1 MKKLFPLFAITL
13 FFELAQAQTKFSL
26 SGIIT
31 DLETGETMIGANVSV
46 EELPGIVTQCNEYGF
61 YSLSLVEGNY
71 SVVVSYAG
79 YEKLKQ
85 TVSLNVN
92 QQINFKLK
100 PTVIMFGKVTVTA
113 QKKNENITNTTMGV
127 TKLEM
132 KEIKKIPVL
141 FGEQDILKTLTL
153 TPGVKSLGE
162 GNGGLY
168 VRGGDNSQNLI
179 LLDEATVY
187 NASHLLG
194 FFSTFNSDA
203 IKDVT
208 LYKGTAPSEYG
219 GRISSVLDVKMNEGN
234 NQKFHVG
241 GGVGLISSRLNVEGP
256 IVKDKG
262 SFLITGRR
270 TYADLFLKLSSN
282 EQLSKNQLYFYDF
295 NAKVNYKINDKNR
308 IFLSGYLGR
317 DVIKI
322 SERFGID
329 WGNTTGTLRWNHLW
343 SQKLF
348 SNTSLIYSDYDYRVN
363 ITRDVDEFS
372 LTSSIRNINLK
383 HEFQY
388 YLNSKHTLNFGFNSF
403 YHTITPGQVEVS
415 DGSDINPSTLQNR
428 NALENAIF
436 FSENWKPKSR
446 WNIEYGLR
454 LASFNLLGAGDFY
467 SYNSDGD
474 VIDTTSYNKG
484 QIVKTYV
491 NLEPRLNVAYI
502 INQSNSVKISYTRN
516 TQNLHLVRNSTSTTP
531 TDIWIASSNN
541 VKPEIG
547 DQFSVGYFK
556 NFKENNFQF
565 SAEAYY
571 RFIQNQLDL
580 KNGAEIRANDKIEGE
595 LLYGEGRAYGLE
607 LFLKKKYG
615 KFNGWIGYTL
625 SRTERKINGIS
636 EFNWYP
642 ARQDATHDISIVGI
656 YDINKKWSVSA
667 TWVYNTGS
675 AVTFP
680 SGKYTINGKTEF
692 YYSERNGYR
701 MPNYHRLDLGATRY
715 FTKSNNRESSLNFS
729 IYNAY
734 GRKNA
739 YTIDFQDD
747 PNDPTKTQV
756 VKTYLFTFIPS
767 ITYNFKF

>member
-1 MKKLFPLFAITL
+1 MKKLFFLFAIT
-13 FFELAQAQTKFSL
+13 FFVELAHAQTKFTV

-31 DLETGETMIGANVSV
+31 DMVTGETMIGATVAV
-46 EELPGIVTQCNEYGF
+46 KELSGVGTSCNEYGF
-61 YSLSLVEGNY
+61 YSLTLPQGSYTLIISYMGYDAITKQISLTTN
-71 SVVVSYAG
+71 
-79 YEKLKQ
+79 LK
-85 TVSLNVN
+85 TD
-92 QQINFKLK
+92 FKLSQK
-100 PTVIMFGKVTVTA
+100 SQTLNDVIITA
-113 QKKNENITNTTMGV
+113 EKKNETITNSDVGV

-208 LYKGTAPSEYG
+208 LYKGTAPAEFG
-219 GRISSVLDVKMNEGN
+219 GRLSSVLDVKMNDGN

-241 GGVGLISSRLNVEGP
+241 GGIGLISSRLNVEGP

-282 EQLSKNQLYFYDF
+282 EQLNQNQLYFYDF
-295 NAKVNYKINDKNR
+295 NAKANYKINDKNR

-322 SERFGID
+322 SNRFGID

-348 SNTSLIYSDYDYRVN
+348 SNTSVVYSDYNYRVA
-363 ITRDVDEFS
+363 ITRDADDFS
-372 LTSSIRNINLK
+372 ITSSIRNINLK

-388 YLNSKHTLNFGFNSF
+388 YLNSKHTFNFGFNSF
-403 YHTITPGQVEVS
+403 YHTITPGQVEAS
-415 DGSDINPSTLQNR
+415 DSSNINPVNLQNR

-436 FSENWKPKSR
+436 FSGNWKPNSR
-446 WNIEYGLR
+446 WNIEYGVR
-454 LASFNLLGAGDFY
+454 LSSFNLLGAGDFY

-474 VIDTTSYNKG
+474 VIDTSSYSKG

-491 NLEPRLNVAYI
+491 NPEPRLNIAYI
-502 INQSNSVKISYTRN
+502 INENNSLKLSYTRN
-516 TQNLHLVRNSTSTTP
+516 TQNLHLVKNSTSTTP
-531 TDIWIASSNN
+531 TDLWIASSNN

-547 DQFSVGYFK
+547 DQFSIGYFK
-556 NFKENNFQF
+556 NFSENKFQF
-565 SAEAYY
+565 SAETYY
-571 RFIQNQLDL
+571 RIMQNQLDL

-595 LLYGEGRAYGLE
+595 LLFGEGRAYGLE

-615 KFNGWIGYTL
+615 KLNGWIGYTL

-680 SGKYTINGKTEF
+680 SGKYTVNGNTEF
-692 YYSERNGYR
+692 YYTERNGYR
-701 MPNYHRLDLGATRY
+701 MPDYHRLDLGATRY
-715 FTKSNNRESSLNFS
+715 FTKSTKHESNLNFS
-729 IYNAY
+729 LYNAY